1 MTTATGFCPC
11 CDGSVE
17 SFLPFGVRPR
27 PNARCPR
34 CGALERH
41 RLLTLFLRSGAVT
54 WRPNPRVLHIAPEAS
69 LKRALQRVSGIRYVP
84 ADLNPSHGVRLDIT
98 ALPFGSASLDALV
111 CNHVLEH
118 VPDDRQGMR
127 EFRRVLRR
135 GGWAILQS
143 PVDKDRADTFEDA
156 TVVDPADRE
165 RLFGQ
170 WDHVRVYGRDYADRL
185 RGAGFDVRVVL
196 PSDWMADMD
205 AATIARLG
213 LRPAPI
219 YLCYA

>member
-41 RLLTLFLRSGAVT
+41 RLLTLFLRSG
-54 WRPNPRVLHIAPEAS
+54 
-69 LKRALQRVSGIRYVP
+69 ALQRVSGIRYVP